1 TRLALAVAA
10 EAAGDFPDGVWFVD
24 LVPVNHPAMVRSAG
38 AAALALGEQQ
48 GRSIDDSVLAALA
61 DRRALL
67 VLDNCEHLP
76 DGVAPFVERLL
87 ARCPPPSVRAPRPR
101 PPLALR

>member
-1 TRLALAVAA
+1 MVGSAVAA
-10 EAAGDFPDGVWFVD
+10 
-24 LVPVNHPAMVRSAG
+24 
-38 AAALALGEQQ
+38 ALGLGEQQ

-87 ARCPPPSVRAPRPR
+87 ARGPT
-101 PPLALR
+101 